1 MVLCLKLYHDQ
12 EYDVLQYGL
21 RFAAI
26 NVSAVNHES
35 GFSPFK
41 WPCGGIVVFGLKIE
55 KFKKNEK

>member
-12 EYDVLQYGL
+12 EYDDVLQYGL

-35 GFSPFK
+35 EFTPFK
-41 WPCGGIVVFGLKIE
+41 
-55 KFKKNEK
+55 

>member
-35 GFSPFK
+35 EFTPFK
-41 WPCGGIVVFGLKIE
+41 
-55 KFKKNEK
+55 